1 MEKVAL
7 LNRAPPIFS
16 LDNYFVF
23 DSTRLKLPID
33 INLMPRYFALQ
44 DLVLFNGYGC
54 DFFLIVNGLKDSL
67 HQLFIGNA
75 RVFLLFSHYRFV
87 DKWNFDR
94 CEQRGLRQPFG
105 AVPQSSMNFTAPC
118 SDASIVPMHA
128 PPCGSHLNLWG
139 RAAVVWPFWPLP

>member
-1 MEKVAL
+1 
-7 LNRAPPIFS
+7 
-16 LDNYFVF
+16 
-23 DSTRLKLPID
+23 
-33 INLMPRYFALQ
+33 
-44 DLVLFNGYGC
+44 
-54 DFFLIVNGLKDSL
+54 LIVNGLKDSL

-75 RVFLLFSHYRFV
+75 RVCLLFSHYRFV

-128 PPCGSHLNLWG
+128 PPCGSQLNLWG
-139 RAAVVWPFWPLP
+139 RGGCLAFLAAPIMRPRSIASCKSSVM